1 MDQEALLTAV
11 RGQPNQ
17 TLVTNLAKDSDYLL
31 GLDKSFSGIGSIH
44 RMKFNWAY
52 ETTKTPTVTV
62 RLHKTWS
69 TDYNH

>member
-44 RMKFNWAY
+44 RMRFHWAY
-52 ETTKTPTVTV
+52 ETTTTPTVTV
-62 RLHKTWS
+62 CLHETRTNEYK
-69 TDYNH
+69 H